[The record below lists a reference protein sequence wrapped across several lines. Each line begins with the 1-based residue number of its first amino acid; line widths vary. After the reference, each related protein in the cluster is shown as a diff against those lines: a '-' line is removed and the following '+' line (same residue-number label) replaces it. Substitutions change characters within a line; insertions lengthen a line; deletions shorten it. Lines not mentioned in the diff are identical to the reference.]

1 MLFRSVSGGGFAS
14 TTRTAKRANSGP
26 AIAAVGMPMTKP
38 QNSTRPMF
46 AFSAAT
52 ATTGPGWGGISPCM
66 TDMHDSSGSVSFRNG
81 CLVSWVSVSRIGSS
95 STKPTANQVVRP
107 TASASAITHHWIR
120 FGPKNDANPLA
131 STSAPPDSARS
142 FPSIVPR
149 PITAAIPAITL
160 PSPVENDFTTPTTVS
175 DLAAHRRRPH
185 SPTISDASSSEMN
198 ALTLNRVT
206 RTTSAPIATRA
217 TRISLRSA
225 GVTDAQ
231 SRTKAGANEQ
241 IWL

>member
-1 MLFRSVSGGGFAS
+1 
-14 TTRTAKRANSGP
+14 
-26 AIAAVGMPMTKP
+26 
-38 QNSTRPMF
+38 MF

-52 ATTGPGWGGISPCM
+52 ATTGPGWGGISPCI

-81 CLVSWVSVSRIGSS
+81 CFVSLVSVSRIGSS

-120 FGPKNDANPLA
+120 FGPKNDAKPLA
-131 STSAPPDSARS
+131 RTSAPPDSARS

-175 DLAAHRRRPH
+175 DLLPPARPRAERRR
-185 SPTISDASSSEMN
+185 ST
-198 ALTLNRVT
+198 
-206 RTTSAPIATRA
+206 TRA
-217 TRISLRSA
+217 AAR
-225 GVTDAQ
+225 
-231 SRTKAGANEQ
+231 
-241 IWL
+241 